1 MKTLDKKHIR
11 MSQNRDGKFEF
22 EYDERMNYDY
32 TFFDNEELF
41 NTKTKERLRYID
53 LTVKMD
59 EKSESI
65 YFYPVELES
74 STRRIED
81 YNIVNWFSLS
91 DPEVKAALDN
101 NVLTDKVSQ
110 TIDFVGDLLST
121 TGSILDNF
129 NKEYA
134 RLTQK
139 YSNTFNKE
147 LATPQVDNKQTFTN
161 ANGVQIPIK
170 K

>member
-11 MSQNRDGKFEF
+11 MSNKEGKFEF
-22 EYDERMNYDY
+22 EYDERMSYDY
-32 TFFDNEELF
+32 SFFDTEEMF

-59 EKSESI
+59 EKTGSI
-65 YFYPVELES
+65 YFYPVELEGS
-74 STRRIED
+74 NRRIED

-91 DPEVKAALDN
+91 DPEVRNVLDN
-101 NVLTDKVSQ
+101 NMLSDKISQ
-110 TIDFVGDLLST
+110 TIDFVGDILST
-121 TGSILDNF
+121 TGSLLDTM

-134 RLTQK
+134 RLSQK
-139 YSNTFNKE
+139 YATTFNKE
-147 LATPQVDNKQTFTN
+147 VTPVTDNTQSFAN
-161 ANGVQIPIK
+161 INGVQIPIK